1 MKPAAAF
8 PLAAVALGLAA
19 TAAVAALPPYWQ
31 SAREISAIV
40 DDPRVHDALA
50 YEEPI
55 VSVSNVGE
63 DVYLLKTARCSV
75 TVTIIDKPDAEPLV
89 GPRQF
94 DLQVG
99 VAECE

>member
-1 MKPAAAF
+1 MRAAATF
-8 PLAAVALGLAA
+8 PLAAVVLGLTAA
-19 TAAVAALPPYWQ
+19 TAVAALPPYWQ
-31 SAREISAIV
+31 SAREISAII

-55 VSVSNVGE
+55 VSVSTVGE

-75 TVTIIDKPDAEPLV
+75 TVTIIDKPDAEPIA

>member
-1 MKPAAAF
+1 MRAAATF
-8 PLAAVALGLAA
+8 PLAAVVLGLTAA
-19 TAAVAALPPYWQ
+19 TAVAALPPYWQ
-31 SAREISAIV
+31 SAREISAII

-55 VSVSNVGE
+55 VSITRDAQ
-63 DVYLLKTARCSV
+63 DVYVLRTARCSV
-75 TVTIIDKPDAEPLV
+75 TVTIIDKPDAKPIA

-99 VAECE
+99 DAQCE